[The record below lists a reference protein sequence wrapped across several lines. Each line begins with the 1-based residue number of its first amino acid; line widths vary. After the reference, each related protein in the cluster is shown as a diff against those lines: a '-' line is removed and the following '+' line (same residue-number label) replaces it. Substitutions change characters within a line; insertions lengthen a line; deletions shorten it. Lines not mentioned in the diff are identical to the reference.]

1 MRIRTTAA
9 WTLAAVLAT
18 AGLVT
23 TTSTAATATPSA
35 SGRALAPNTRFY
47 VDPQSDAA
55 KQAVT
60 DLRNRNVADAL
71 TMAKL
76 ATWPEAT
83 WFTGGTPAQVNSQ
96 VRDLA
101 RKAAAQ
107 RAVPVLVAYDIPL
120 RDCSLYSAGGAQSDA
135 DYQAWISALAAGLG
149 NSHAVVIVEPDGLAN
164 LPSDCSATTD
174 PTGTLTAGRIADEK
188 YAVNALEAR
197 PNVAVYLD
205 AGNVGWR
212 SPGDI
217 ASRLLQAG
225 VQNAQGF
232 MLNVSNYWPTSE
244 NDEYGTW
251 VAKCMWFATQGPSW
265 AIGHP
270 EYCASQYFSGSA
282 PNDGLPG
289 DAVDFNDP
297 STWHWTEA
305 WYDQN
310 VGTPPLSQLSHY
322 MVDTSRN
329 GVGPW
334 TPPAGTNYPDP
345 QTWCNPPDRGI
356 GLRPTA
362 NTGVPLVDAYLYIKT
377 IGQSD
382 GQCSRGEAGTT
393 DPVYNSVDPIAGAWW
408 PTMALTLSHNASPAL
423 NFNFGLS

>member
-1 MRIRTTAA
+1 
-9 WTLAAVLAT
+9 
-18 AGLVT
+18 
-23 TTSTAATATPSA
+23 
-35 SGRALAPNTRFY
+35 
-47 VDPQSDAA
+47 
-55 KQAVT
+55 
-60 DLRNRNVADAL
+60 
-71 TMAKL
+71 
-76 ATWPEAT
+76 
-83 WFTGGTPAQVNSQ
+83 
-96 VRDLA
+96 
-101 RKAAAQ
+101 
-107 RAVPVLVAYDIPL
+107 
-120 RDCSLYSAGGAQSDA
+120 DCSLYSAGGAQSDA

-174 PTGTLTAGRIADEK
+174 PTGTLTAGRIADIK
-188 YAVNALEAR
+188 YAVNVLEAR

-212 SPGDI
+212 APGDM

-225 VQNAQGF
+225 VQDAQGF
-232 MLNVSNYWPTSE
+232 MLNVSNYWPTDE
-244 NDEYGTW
+244 NNEYGTW

-265 AIGHP
+265 GIGHP
-270 EYCASQYFSGSA
+270 EYCASQYYSASA
-282 PNDGLPG
+282 PNDGQPG

-310 VGTPPLSQLSHY
+310 VGTPPLSQLSHF

-334 TPPAGTNYPDP
+334 TPPAGTAYPDP

-362 NTGVPLVDAYLYIKT
+362 STGVPLVDAYLYVKT

-382 GQCSRGEAGTT
+382 GQCSRGEAGTV
-393 DPVYNSVDPIAGAWW
+393 DPVYGSTDPAAGAWW
-408 PTMALTLSHNASPAL
+408 PSMALTLAHNASPAL
-423 NFNFGLS
+423 TFNLG